1 MTVLTLVILLL
12 PLSQGDFFGSEGDW
26 YSQHVGAAENLRQT
40 MLNTGSLFPQ
50 FSQAG
55 GVDATSTIWHITGC
69 CGQTCCFPCLV
80 PNLEMKYII
89 AGYAL
94 LGVIASVNLCYIWLR
109 RQKLAQWVAFCGSV
123 LLAAA
128 ACFYHAH
135 HQIIFINYMPF
146 LILALMGIDKLL
158 EKGKVSLMAVSL
170 FWSTCIAFSTLFPAW
185 SSVSFTSCIR
195 AIGDQI

>member
-1 MTVLTLVILLL
+1 MIEKGFRQRREFGMDYKNTVKLHTILTVLTLVILLL

-50 FSQAG
+50 FSTG
-55 GVDATSTIWHITGC
+55 GGGC
-69 CGQTCCFPCLV
+69 NIYDLAYYGLLRPDVLFSCLV

-109 RQKLAQWVAFCGSV
+109 RQKLAPVGRILRQRIIGSSG
-123 LLAAA
+123 LLLPRTPPD
-128 ACFYHAH
+128 YLH
-135 HQIIFINYMPF
+135 
-146 LILALMGIDKLL
+146 KLY
-158 EKGKVSLMAVSL
+158 AVSN
-170 FWSTCIAFSTLFPAW
+170 
-185 SSVSFTSCIR
+185 
-195 AIGDQI
+195 IGTYGY